1 MPTEPATRQTLDSAD
16 LTALLDQVDR
26 FCREKLLPRVADL
39 EREAIFPRNLYREFG
54 QLGVFELFAATS
66 SGVTDQNLKAICLI
80 CERLAR
86 DSLSFAITVSNCA
99 DCLAPITRAG
109 HLNTQEGLLPG
120 LLSGELVPAF
130 ALSERGGGSD
140 VAAMRMRAI
149 HAPGGYLLEGTK
161 AWITSAPAADV
172 FILFAKTDPAAGHR
186 GISAF
191 LVPRT
196 TPGLR
201 VGPAEELL
209 GLRSS
214 PIANVECDNA
224 FVPEDCRL
232 GEEGEGFALAMS
244 AMNSARMAIAA
255 CALGAAATA
264 VETAV
269 DYARSRHQF
278 GVPIIDHQGLGFMI
292 ADLVSGLAESRAL
305 VASAVRGSERNEG
318 RLAGLYAAMAKRN
331 ASDFAVRAAS
341 DAAQVLGANGL
352 TRAFPIER
360 LIRDTKALQI
370 FEGTNQIQQWII
382 ARQLS
387 RHGLEVL
394 ELRDLLE

>member
-1 MPTEPATRQTLDSAD
+1 MEQ
-16 LTALLDQVDR
+16 
-26 FCREKLLPRVADL
+26 
-39 EREAIFPRNLYREFG
+39 EARFPRELYREFG
-54 QLGVFELFAATS
+54 QLGVFELFAAPGS
-66 SGVTDQNLKAICLI
+66 SNHHDNLKAICLV

-86 DSLSFAITVSNCA
+86 VSLSFAITVSNCA
-99 DCLAPITRAG
+99 DCLAPIIRAG
-109 HLNTQEGLLPG
+109 PSAIRERLLPG

-130 ALSERGGGSD
+130 ALSEPSGGSD
-140 VAAMRMRAI
+140 VAAMRMRAVQ
-149 HAPGGYLLEGTK
+149 APGGYLLEGSK
-161 AWITSAPAADV
+161 AWITSAPAADL
-172 FILFAKTDPAAGHR
+172 FILFAKTDPSAGHR

-191 LVPRT
+191 LVPRNT
-196 TPGLR
+196 HGLH

-214 PIANVECDNA
+214 PVASVECDGA

-232 GEEGEGFALAMS
+232 GKEGEGFSLAMS
-244 AMNSARMAIAA
+244 AMNPARVAIAA
-255 CALGAAATA
+255 CALGAATTA

-269 DYARSRHQF
+269 DYARTRQQF
-278 GVPIIDHQGLGFMI
+278 GVTIIDHQGLGFML

-305 VASAVRGSERNEG
+305 LASAICAGEHADG

-341 DAAQVLGANGL
+341 DAAQILGANGL
-352 TRAFPIER
+352 TRAFPVER

-387 RHGLEVL
+387 RHGLELL
-394 ELRDLLE
+394 ELETLLE